1 MRLKSHVRPNRGAQR
16 HGRSRSRL
24 ATLVTVGTVTLG
36 LTGMAVVHAGPALA
50 DPTVQFVAVGSDTI
64 QDVMNQFSV
73 DLSGNLLG
81 SYNAVDPV
89 TGVGGNNIEY
99 VKGPNATSPAT
110 TCTYTRPNGSGQ
122 GLNALRKSINQS
134 TTAAQLANPPQANCI
149 DISRSSSAVTSQNQ
163 AADGSLVYIPFAVD
177 AVTGAVGPTT
187 SGTINGSTGPVT
199 AVATNLTNTGAPY
212 YNFVNYL
219 TQAELASLYSCP
231 STTGTNSGAVS
242 VADPLAP
249 GGTVLVNPNVGPQ
262 NPTFTLPSG
271 QAQIDLY
278 IPQAGSGTL
287 SFWAGQLGFSSTSP
301 PSCDHQSIINAGSTY
316 NGQSVEEHNGTAI
329 AVDPQGYFPFS
340 IAQWLSQSR
349 HSNIDRRYGAQLQQV
364 NSIAPIV
371 SGTINANNFPFVRE
385 VFNIVQYDE
394 VQPSDT
400 STYNQ
405 ALASMFATTNSSLCQ
420 DGLTLFNYG
429 FAMLPSTNPNLPDT
443 CGSIANSLRAFDPS
457 SNPV

>member
-1 MRLKSHVRPNRGAQR
+1 MRLKSHVRPDRGAER
-16 HGRSRSRL
+16 RGRSRSRL
-24 ATLVTVGTVTLG
+24 ATVLTVGTVTLG
-36 LTGMAVVHAGPALA
+36 LTGLAVAHAGPALA

-89 TGVGGNNIEY
+89 NGDIGNNIEY
-99 VKGPNATSPAT
+99 VKGPNATDPTT
-110 TCTYTRPNGSGQ
+110 TCTYTRPDGSSQ
-122 GLNALRKSINQS
+122 GLAALRKSINQS
-134 TTAAQLANPPQANCI
+134 TTAAQLANPPQAGCI
-149 DISRSSSAVTSQNQ
+149 DIGRSSSAVSSQNQ

-177 AVTGAVGPTT
+177 AVTGAVGPAT
-187 SGTINGSTGPVT
+187 GGVINGSTGPVT
-199 AVATNLTNTGAPY
+199 SVATNLTNTGAPY

-242 VADPLAP
+242 VTDPLAP

-301 PSCDHQSIINAGSTY
+301 PSCDHQTIINAGSTY
-316 NGQSVEEHNGTAI
+316 NGQTVEEHNGTAV

-340 IAQWLSQSR
+340 IAQWLSQSK
-349 HSNIDRRYGAQLQQV
+349 HSNIDRRYGAQLQDV
-364 NSIAPIV
+364 NSVAPIV
-371 SGTINANNFPFVRE
+371 NGTINANNFPFVRE
-385 VFNIVQYDE
+385 VYNIVQYDE

-400 STYNQ
+400 TTYNQ
-405 ALASMFATTNSSLCQ
+405 ALASMFATSNSSLCQ